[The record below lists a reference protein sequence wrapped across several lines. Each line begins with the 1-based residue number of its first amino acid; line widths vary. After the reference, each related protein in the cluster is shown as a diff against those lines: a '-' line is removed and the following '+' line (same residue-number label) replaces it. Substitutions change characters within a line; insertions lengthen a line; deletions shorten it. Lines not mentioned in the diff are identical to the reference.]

1 MPDRLASE
9 LTAVHGFARRLVVVN
24 LTDQLALRFTEGSRQ
39 VPVVGDL
46 RPAITGF
53 L

>member
-9 LTAVHGFARRLVVVN
+9 LTVVHGFARRLVVVN

-39 VPVVGDL
+39 VPVVGD
-46 RPAITGF
+46 RY
-53 L
+53 